1 MFLKPYRIEIWVPIG
16 ITVKDVFSFS
26 VNNFNPNGFKFIIS
40 YTQVSSFRRYLKI
53 SQSGRLRM

>member
-26 VNNFNPNGFKFIIS
+26 VNNFILKPVLKFFPIS
-40 YTQVSSFRRYLKI
+40 CKLKVIGNYTLVVCDV
-53 SQSGRLRM
+53 